1 MNEKEFIQNLKKLK
15 SIKPKESWL
24 KSSRAF
30 VLFSIEEE
38 MRREREREEA
48 ENFIPAESISR
59 LRLFRGV
66 LSFILPQKRTA
77 LLLRP
82 AGVFFSISAL
92 LLTSSIITVSAAQD
106 TVPGDIL
113 YSVKIASEEVQK
125 AFTTNEDDKAR
136 FEVALAGKRLEE
148 LEKILAAGTSD
159 EEKNKQIVIVV
170 TKFEQNVSSAKAKL
184 DTLAQGSSA
193 QKAVAV
199 AQVLDSK
206 SKEYTN
212 TLNKVAGSVPTGVKS
227 VIEDAAESAE
237 KKGDSALTYIVEKHE
252 TGEVVSPEGNITKE
266 IVDRINFTNTLISS
280 ISGDINTL
288 LNSQTAGVAL
298 DATSTSQLASASDQL
313 KIAASAL
320 KESELYLGR
329 GNFITSFEK
338 AKEGKILATTA
349 GKRVESIKNELA
361 EASLP
366 PENID
371 TNTAPSGTP
380 TQNTSTAETTGT
392 LDKGP

>member
-1 MNEKEFIQNLKKLK
+1 M
-15 SIKPKESWL
+15 
-24 KSSRAF
+24 
-30 VLFSIEEE
+30 
-38 MRREREREEA
+38 
-48 ENFIPAESISR
+48 
-59 LRLFRGV
+59 

-193 QKAVAV
+193 RKAVTV

-280 ISGDINTL
+280 INGDINTL
-288 LNSQTAGVAL
+288 LNSQTTGTTL

>member
-252 TGEVVSPEGNITKE
+252 TGEVVSEEGNITKE

-288 LNSQTAGVAL
+288 LNSQTTWVAL